1 MLPVNNPSFDIAY
14 FLKNTGPPSRPGAS
28 PTELEGGVMG
38 RRKNRLKSPL
48 RFLRMGGRKGPV
60 ARGGGVEC
68 TPDADKNAPPTFFKP
83 PGNVVQKISKDGKKY
98 LQIIAD
104 EKTVPTK
111 QIEVPKRVSSKN
123 QHRKQRLS
131 VTFSDTTE
139 TASTDELDAWLL
151 TLSLHKQSEEKLQFE
166 KSKEKSIK
174 LVEEE
179 EHRDTQKER
188 DKLLNEKREGSKGGC
203 DQKALKSS
211 HALFGLSPVE
221 QPKIAA
227 TYSEALDAMAAP
239 FSNPPSMRQS
249 TADAV
254 DVFSNTEDGEDS
266 DDDSLPDFPR
276 PPYSEESRN
285 SFKRGKER
293 LAGQGMRRPSL
304 EQGKS
309 ATSHSDSPSKD
320 STSGNSHNRE
330 DSGVGKMP
338 YADPSVFGLGAKD
351 SIRKGREERIRA
363 RKLRDPRTRN
373 NIGEVLEQH
382 VNRTTPPEL
391 TIKTAST
398 VTPTENCEVGLESL
412 NETQPQSQLES
423 QTQDNSDTRHLSVD
437 TFSTIPTLGY
447 STGYTPVSGRISLT
461 PIMLVA
467 EQIPMSKPK
476 VAKKPARLV
485 LREHRTPTT
494 LAVAVREAAESAA
507 ESAPAT
513 SSGLEN
519 EIRETDAATSL
530 SNTRTIA
537 DARRAEQE
545 RKPADGPIPSLVS
558 SQTSLQASELEKAME
573 QQGGAKHRS
582 ALRALSSPTPG
593 TAAAQNSAIVEVAN
607 SAPAG
612 AGAAIRHKHAPSHAS
627 RAGIAS
633 SLLPPS
639 SAFISASRETR
650 LEARVETLER
660 ENRLLEAALMAVLK
674 SGGRLNKCPCRLKSV
689 RDRKSVV

>member
-1 MLPVNNPSFDIAY
+1 
-14 FLKNTGPPSRPGAS
+14 
-28 PTELEGGVMG
+28 
-38 RRKNRLKSPL
+38 
-48 RFLRMGGRKGPV
+48 
-60 ARGGGVEC
+60 
-68 TPDADKNAPPTFFKP
+68 
-83 PGNVVQKISKDGKKY
+83 

-104 EKTVPTK
+104 EKTAPTK
-111 QIEVPKRVSSKN
+111 QVEVPKRYVSLPHDFIVSHVEELIRVSSKN

-131 VTFSDTTE
+131 VTFSETTE

-151 TLSLHKQSEEKLQFE
+151 TLSLHKQDEEKLQFE
-166 KSKEKSIK
+166 KSKEKSIE

-179 EHRDTQKER
+179 EHRDTRKER
-188 DKLLNEKREGSKGGC
+188 DKLLGEKREGSKEGC
-203 DQKALKSS
+203 DRKALKSS
-211 HALFGLSPVE
+211 HVLFGLSPVE
-221 QPKIAA
+221 QPKIAV
-227 TYSEALDAMAAP
+227 TYSKALDAMAAP
-239 FSNPPSMRQS
+239 FRNPPSMRQS

-351 SIRKGREERIRA
+351 SIRKGCEERIRA

-485 LREHRTPTT
+485 LRERRTPTT
-494 LAVAVREAAESAA
+494 LAVAVRETTESAA
-507 ESAPAT
+507 ESAPVT
-513 SSGLEN
+513 SSGIEN
-519 EIRETDAATSL
+519 EIKET
-530 SNTRTIA
+530 

-545 RKPADGPIPSLVS
+545 HKLADGPILPFVS
-558 SQTSLQASELEKAME
+558 SQTSLQASELEKATE
-573 QQGGAKHRS
+573 QQGGAKHYS
-582 ALRALSSPTPG
+582 APRALSSSAPG
-593 TAAAQNSAIVEVAN
+593 TSAAQNSAIVGVAD
-607 SAPAG
+607 SALAGAG
-612 AGAAIRHKHAPSHAS
+612 AGAAIRHKRTPSHAS

-633 SLLPPS
+633 SLLSAS
-639 SAFISASRETR
+639 SALISASRETR

-689 RDRKSVV
+689 REGGARTGAGTGVKGGRESVDSVGTVGMEESRVSALKVYLGTRTGRGSWE

>member
-1 MLPVNNPSFDIAY
+1 
-14 FLKNTGPPSRPGAS
+14 
-28 PTELEGGVMG
+28 
-38 RRKNRLKSPL
+38 
-48 RFLRMGGRKGPV
+48 
-60 ARGGGVEC
+60 
-68 TPDADKNAPPTFFKP
+68 
-83 PGNVVQKISKDGKKY
+83 

-104 EKTVPTK
+104 EKTAPTK
-111 QIEVPKRVSSKN
+111 QVEVPKRYVSLPHDFIVSHVEELIRVSSKN

-131 VTFSDTTE
+131 VTFSETTE
-139 TASTDELDAWLL
+139 TASTDELDTWLL
-151 TLSLHKQSEEKLQFE
+151 TLSLQKQGEEKLQFE

-179 EHRDTQKER
+179 HRDTRKER
-188 DKLLNEKREGSKGGC
+188 DKLLGKKREGSKEGC

-211 HALFGLSPVE
+211 HVLFGLSPVE
-221 QPKIAA
+221 QPKIAV

-239 FSNPPSMRQS
+239 FSNPPSMHPS

-254 DVFSNTEDGEDS
+254 DVSSNTKDGEDS
-266 DDDSLPDFPR
+266 DNDSLPDFPQ

-309 ATSHSDSPSKD
+309 ATSYSDSPSKD

-338 YADPSVFGLGAKD
+338 YADPSVYGLGAKD
-351 SIRKGREERIRA
+351 SIREGREERIRA
-363 RKLRDPRTRN
+363 RKLRDPQRTRN
-373 NIGEVLEQH
+373 NMDEVLEQH
-382 VNRTTPPEL
+382 VDGMTLPGLAIE
-391 TIKTAST
+391 TAHT
-398 VTPTENCEVGLESL
+398 VAPTENCEVELEPL

-423 QTQDNSDTRHLSVD
+423 QTQDDSDTRHLSVD
-437 TFSTIPTLGY
+437 TLSTIPTLGY
-447 STGYTPVSGRISLT
+447 STRHTPVSGRISLT

-485 LREHRTPTT
+485 LRERHNATT

-513 SSGLEN
+513 SSGIKN
-519 EIRETDAATSL
+519 DIKETDTATSL
-530 SNTRTIA
+530 SDTGTIA

-545 RKPADGPIPSLVS
+545 HKPADGLIPSLVS
-558 SQTSLQASELEKAME
+558 SQTSPQASELEKAME
-573 QQGGAKHRS
+573 QQGGAKHRF
-582 ALRALSSPTPG
+582 APRATSNPAPG
-593 TAAAQNSAIVEVAN
+593 TAAVQNSAVVEAAG

-612 AGAAIRHKHAPSHAS
+612 AGAGAGIRHKHAPGHAS

-633 SLLPPS
+633 SLLS
-639 SAFISASRETR
+639 SSPALISASRETR
-650 LEARVETLER
+650 LEARVEMLER

-674 SGGRLNKCPCRLKSV
+674 SGGRLNKCPCRLRSV
-689 RDRKSVV
+689 REGGAGAGGRESVDSVGTVRTEESRVSALKVYLGTRTGRGGWE